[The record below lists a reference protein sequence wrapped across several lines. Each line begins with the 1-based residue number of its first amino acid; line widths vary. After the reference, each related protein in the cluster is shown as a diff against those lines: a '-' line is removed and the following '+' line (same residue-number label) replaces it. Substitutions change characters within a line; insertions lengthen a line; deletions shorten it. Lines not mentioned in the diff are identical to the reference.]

1 MKRIETII
9 PIKYDLNIRPQ
20 DYMTNKLFSNIMGV
34 NCAGNYQY
42 NKGFFI
48 FRDLGKIQDV
58 EKIDMET
65 LINQVNKKIYSNCT
79 ATTSL
84 TSALYGRFFLTVMV
98 DDKIKYKTKEC
109 KNFFEPYILA
119 YNELV
124 K

>member
-1 MKRIETII
+1 MKRLAPIV
-9 PIKYDLNIRPQ
+9 PIKYDLNIKPQ
-20 DYMTNKLFSNIMGV
+20 DFMSNKLFSKIMEV
-34 NCAGNYQY
+34 NSVGSYQY

-48 FRDLGKIQDV
+48 FRDLGKIQEV
-58 EKIDMET
+58 ISIDLET

-84 TSALYGRFFLTVMV
+84 TSAQYARFFLTVMV

-109 KNFFEPYILA
+109 KNFLEPYILA